1 LDGIRKYLIFEYKIK
16 FMNIFYVQ
24 TDPKLAAKD
33 LCDEHILKMGI
44 ETAQLLCTAHW
55 ETGKEAPYKR
65 THKNHPS
72 AIWARQSIQH
82 YRWLV
87 DHGLE
92 IIQEFTA
99 RYGKDHKTR
108 TVLEW
113 CKQNEPTLP
122 DTNFVAPPQAMPE
135 EYKNEDTVTAY
146 RTFYIKD
153 KVAQKGLGWRKLN
166 NTPSWL

>member
-1 LDGIRKYLIFEYKIK
+1 
-16 FMNIFYVQ
+16 MNIFYLQ
-24 TDPKLAAKD
+24 KDPIQAAKD
-33 LCDEHILKMGI
+33 LCDEHVLKMGI

-87 DHGLE
+87 THGLA
-92 IIQEFTA
+92 IIEEFTH

-108 TVLEW
+108 IVLEW
-113 CKQNEPTLP
+113 CRDNEPAIS
-122 DTNFVAPPQAMPE
+122 DTNFVAPPQAMPD
-135 EYKNEDTVTAY
+135 EYKNEDAVEAY
-146 RTFYIKD
+146 RNYYIKD
-153 KVAQKGLGWRKLN
+153 KIEQKGLGWRKVSVK
-166 NTPSWL
+166 PEWF